1 MTWIALIITING
13 QVVGALPYPDA
24 MSCGNALPAI
34 HKALSVTHDDVMV
47 QCKDSGIPKVRPK
60 SRPTN

>member
-13 QVVGALPYPDA
+13 HVVGALPYPDA

-47 QCKDSGIPKVRPK
+47 QCKDSGVPKVRPK
-60 SRPTN
+60 ARP

>member
-1 MTWIALIITING
+1 MTWTALIITIG
-13 QVVGALPYPDA
+13 GHIVGALPYPDA

-34 HKALSVTHDDVMV
+34 HKALSVTHNDVMV
-47 QCKDSGIPKVRPK
+47 QCKDSSVPKVRPK

>member
-13 QVVGALPYPDA
+13 HIVGALPYPDA

-34 HKALSVTHDDVMV
+34 HKAVSVTHNDVMV
-47 QCKDSGIPKVRPK
+47 QCKDSGVPKVRPK

>member
-1 MTWIALIITING
+1 MTYIALIITING
-13 QVVGALPYPDA
+13 QLVGALPYPDA

-47 QCKDSGIPKVRPK
+47 QCKDIGVPKVRPK
-60 SRPTN
+60 ARP